1 MKELEKLREEVD
13 RLDDIIVD
21 ALVKRIDCVCEIVK
35 YKTTEKEARSLDRV
49 KIVLDKVR
57 KRAIKAGGYEDLVVD
72 IYKSIIEIL
81 TDIQLKIVNSPDR

>member
-21 ALVKRIDCVCEIVK
+21 ALVKRIACVYEIVK
-35 YKTTEKEARSLDRV
+35 HKTTEKEARSLDRV

-57 KRAIKAGGYEDLVVD
+57 RKAIQAGGYEDLVVD

-81 TDIQLKIVNSPDR
+81 TDIQLQIINNPDR